1 VPLSKGHSLPS
12 VEWLLDPEVTYLN
25 HGGYGGCPRPVFD
38 RYQAW
43 QRELEREPTDFF
55 HRRLPGLLAE
65 VRARLAEFLGAR
77 PEDLALARN
86 ATSAL
91 NSAIHSLAL
100 EPGAEVLT
108 TAHEYAALVKAWRAV
123 GATLV
128 VREPEDLVAS
138 IAPGPR
144 AVFVSHVTSPTAR
157 VLPVT
162 EICAAARAAGVLS
175 IVDGAHAP
183 GHVELDLG
191 NLGADVYAGNCHKW
205 LCAPKG
211 AGFLWARPEHH
222 DWIDPA
228 VVSWGFG
235 ESSGLAEKHEWQG
248 TFDPAA
254 WLAVPTALDVW
265 AELDLERCRLLA
277 RRGHALLPPVTGVPA
292 PQMWSSRLPPGDP
305 DALWAALRARG
316 IDAPVVEWCGSRLVR
331 VSVAPYNEWE
341 DVERLASEL
350 QRLV

>member
-1 VPLSKGHSLPS
+1 MD
-12 VEWLLDPEVTYLN
+12 WLLDPEVTYLN
-25 HGGYGGCPRPVFD
+25 HGGYGACPRPVLE

-43 QRELEREPTDFF
+43 QRELEREPTDLF
-55 HRRLPGLLAE
+55 HRRLPRLLAD
-65 VRARLAEFLGAR
+65 VRARLAAFLGGR

-91 NSAIHSLAL
+91 NSVIRSLAL

-108 TAHEYAALVKAWRAV
+108 TAHEYGALVKAWRAV
-123 GATLV
+123 GAALV
-128 VREPEDLVAS
+128 VREPEELAAS
-138 IAPGPR
+138 IAPGMR
-144 AVFVSHVTSPTAR
+144 AVFVSQITSPTAR
-157 VLPVT
+157 MLPVA

-183 GHVELDLG
+183 GHVQLDLG
-191 NLGADVYAGNCHKW
+191 TLGADVYAGNCHKW

-222 DWIDPA
+222 AWLDPA

-235 ESSGLAEKHEWQG
+235 EGSGLAEKHEWQG

-265 AELDLERCRLLA
+265 AELDLERCHALA
-277 RRGHALLPPVTGVPA
+277 RRGQELLPPVPGVPA
-292 PQMWSSRLPPGDP
+292 PQMWSSQLPPGDA
-305 DALWAALRARG
+305 DSLWTALRTRG
-316 IDAPVVEWCGSRLVR
+316 IDAPVLEWNGSRLVR
-331 VSVAPYNEWE
+331 VSVAPYNDW
-341 DVERLASEL
+341 DDLERLVSALEP
-350 QRLV
+350 LV